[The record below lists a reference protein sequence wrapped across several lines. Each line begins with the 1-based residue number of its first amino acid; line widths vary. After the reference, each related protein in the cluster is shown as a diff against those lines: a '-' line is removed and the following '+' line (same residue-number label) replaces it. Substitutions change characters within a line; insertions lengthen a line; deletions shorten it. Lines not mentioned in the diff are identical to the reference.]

1 MGTDYADLDIGGSGS
16 AAPGGAEVIC
26 ALRCFCGGNG
36 DPNCLERWLRGLVW
50 VRESGLIWWDIVILS
65 DGLGEESRGIAQR
78 AAEQYADVLVETV
91 DEIKDW
97 MDE

>member
-1 MGTDYADLDIGGSGS
+1 MGL
-16 AAPGGAEVIC
+16 PNVLAE
-26 ALRCFCGGNG
+26 RFNT
-36 DPNCLERWLRGLVW
+36 N
-50 VRESGLIWWDIVILS
+50 SIL
-65 DGLGEESRGIAQR
+65 IAQR

>member
-16 AAPGGAEVIC
+16 AAPGGSRGD
-26 ALRCFCGGNG
+26 LRLTVFLRGNG

-65 DGLGEESRGIAQR
+65 DGLGENPVGLPNVRQNNMR
-78 AAEQYADVLVETV
+78 MF
-91 DEIKDW
+91 W
-97 MDE
+97 

>member
-16 AAPGGAEVIC
+16 AAPEAQRRSATYGVSAGERRSQLLGA
-26 ALRCFCGGNG
+26 
-36 DPNCLERWLRGLVW
+36 LRGLVW

>member
-1 MGTDYADLDIGGSGS
+1 MGTDYADLDIGG
-16 AAPGGAEVIC
+16 AVLLP
-26 ALRCFCGGNG
+26 LRRRGDLRLTVLLRGNG

-78 AAEQYADVLVETV
+78 AADKS
-91 DEIKDW
+91 DGGCFGRNRR
-97 MDE
+97 